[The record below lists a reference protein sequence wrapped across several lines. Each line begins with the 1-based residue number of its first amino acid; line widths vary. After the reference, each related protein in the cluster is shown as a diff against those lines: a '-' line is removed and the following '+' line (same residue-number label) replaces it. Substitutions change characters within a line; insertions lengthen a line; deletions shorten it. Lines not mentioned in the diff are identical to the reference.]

1 MKQLCKRLLN
11 RETILYLIFGVLTT
25 LVDLAVFWVGKKLLG
40 EAWLLAINAA
50 AFLAAASF
58 AYVTNKLWVFESKS
72 WSQTVLKKELPMFF
86 AARVFS
92 FLFTEAGLWLA
103 RDVLH
108 AGGYTVWNAEALNLR
123 IDGLDLAKI
132 VLSVVVV
139 ILNYV
144 FSKLIV
150 FRKKDPQK
158 EK

>member
-1 MKQLCKRLLN
+1 MKQFCKRLLN
-11 RETILYLIFGVLTT
+11 RETVLYLIFGVLTT
-25 LVDLAVFWVGKKLLG
+25 LVDLAVFWLGKKLLG
-40 EAWLLAINAA
+40 EDWLLLINAA

-72 WSQTVLKKELPMFF
+72 WAPAVLKKELPAFF

-108 AGGYTVWNAEALNLR
+108 AGERVLWTFKILGHQIQ

-132 VLSVVVV
+132 LLSVVVV

-150 FRKKDPQK
+150 FRKK

>member
-1 MKQLCKRLLN
+1 MKQFCKRLLN
-11 RETILYLIFGVLTT
+11 RETVLYLIFGVLTT
-25 LVDLAVFWVGKKLLG
+25 LVDLTVFWLGKKLLG
-40 EAWLLAINAA
+40 EDWLLLINAA
-50 AFLAAASF
+50 AFLTAASF

-72 WSQTVLKKELPMFF
+72 WAPAVLKKELPAFF

-108 AGGYTVWNAEALNLR
+108 AGERVFWTFKILGHQIQ

-132 VLSVVVV
+132 LLSVVVV
-139 ILNYV
+139 ILNYM

-150 FRKKDPQK
+150 FRKK